1 MLTQLFILHKLAPIV
16 CTCNLCNEVYITKN
30 YLGKQDFDACL
41 DHEVALLEME

>member
-1 MLTQLFILHKLAPIV
+1 MLTQLFMIHNV

-30 YLGKQDFDACL
+30 YLGKQDIDACL